1 MNQINIAT
9 KKFTDAVKIDIG
21 QLPVTDV
28 KIDFNLTDGSKPV
41 IAENKTFTLTIGTV
55 QGELYKTD
63 DDTVS
68 YRYLKFD
75 DSNVANS
82 LAITMKMNGEEILN
96 DTVSLTYQTSG
107 GFDTSILDKK
117 LDAPVTPGT
126 VGQVLTKTA
135 DGQKWD
141 DAQGNINYFFL
152 EATGGDRTVR
162 LDKIGNAPEINLE
175 YSTDKVNWTEYTWNG
190 NTGATI
196 NIQNGHKVFFRGNNE
211 RLGSS
216 TSAYHKFVMSG
227 NCYFGGNLLT
237 LLSHDGVF
245 PFIPSYAFFSLFEG
259 TILEMGTLAT
269 YLLSVHA
276 TFANSMSFG
285 YTFQNSGLFSY
296 NEKPKQGFD
305 FKIGAFYS
313 NTFDHAFANTRI
325 VIAPNINDG
334 YYPPAP
340 YMFENCTKLVSIRN
354 TFDSDVYDNSSDG
367 YCKGCTSLKT
377 ADLYMSP
384 NKGLGYG
391 ANSWF
396 EGCTSLEKIIIHK
409 TPWTFPF
416 PNWLK
421 NASTT
426 GIISLPK
433 GTSISTRTTD
443 TVPPG
448 WTIVYTDDTAVSGT
462 AMNVSTSSDAT
473 VELSPSG
480 DVAKQIAVSSAL
492 TLSAS
497 STSAMQIAYAE
508 IVLDVATGAT
518 VTAGTNMTLVDTPT
532 AGKRNI
538 CVCRWSGGVCKL
550 YVTIVEDL
558 PQA

>member
-1 MNQINIAT
+1 MHKINTTT
-9 KKFTDAVKIDIG
+9 KKFTEAVTIDLG
-21 QLPVTDV
+21 QLPTVDT
-28 KIDFNLTDGSKPV
+28 KIDFQLTDGTNPV
-41 IAENKTFTLTIGTV
+41 IAENKTFAMTIGTV
-55 QGELYKTD
+55 EGTLYKTD
-63 DDTVS
+63 EDTVS

-75 DSNVANS
+75 DNNVANS
-82 LAITMKMNGEEILN
+82 LAITMTMDGVEILN
-96 DTVSLTYQTSG
+96 DVVSLTYQTSG
-107 GFDTSILDKK
+107 GFDTSIFDKK
-117 LDAPVTPGT
+117 LDAPATPGN

-135 DGQKWD
+135 DGQEWA

-152 EATGGDRTVR
+152 EAYGGDITLR

-196 NIQNGHKVFFRGNNE
+196 NVQNSQRVFFRGNNKK
-211 RLGSS
+211 LGSS
-216 TSAYHKFVMSG
+216 TNAYHKFVMSG
-227 NCYFGGNLLT
+227 SCSFGGNLLT
-237 LLSHDGVF
+237 LLSHNGVF
-245 PFIPSYAFFSLFEG
+245 PFIPSYAFFGLFKD
-259 TILEMGTLAT
+259 TILEMKTNA

-276 TFANSMSFG
+276 IFAGSQSFG
-285 YTFQNSGLFSY
+285 YTFQNSDLFGN

-305 FKIGAFYS
+305 FKIGSFYS
-313 NTFDHAFANTRI
+313 NTFDHAFANTSI
-325 VIAPNINDG
+325 IIAPNINDG

-497 STSAMQIAYAE
+497 STSTTQIAYAE

-518 VTAGTNMTLVDTPT
+518 VTAGTNLTLVDTPT

-558 PQA
+558 PA